1 MPPDNDKT
9 DNIEITVLKPRL
21 SLMRLLLGFGIYF
34 QTPEQITLNSFLR
47 EFLALDQDYIDNR
60 IQTMFMD
67 GKPVDDPEKTL
78 IKKDCEIGLSAA
90 MPGVFGAAFRKQ
102 GIYSGLRRQTGD
114 DEKKPE
120 NDCIKNSPAMVKVK
134 LFNQVAA
141 DIGNRLLKSGVCMDA
156 GIFSDFWKRNLPV
169 LEKDCCLV
177 VVNQEDLPPK
187 HLTDILD
194 LKTKKVR
201 IRVKTNT

>member
-1 MPPDNDKT
+1 MTRTCEKSDFVE
-9 DNIEITVLKPRL
+9 IELPKPRL

-34 QTPEQITLNSFLR
+34 QAPAQISVNSFIGECLN
-47 EFLALDQDYIDNR
+47 LDQDYIDNR

-120 NDCIKNSPAMVKVK
+120 YAIMAQSISHGPIPRPQAETGRRDHSGQAGYQD
-134 LFNQVAA
+134 LF
-141 DIGNRLLKSGVCMDA
+141 
-156 GIFSDFWKRNLPV
+156 
-169 LEKDCCLV
+169 
-177 VVNQEDLPPK
+177 
-187 HLTDILD
+187 
-194 LKTKKVR
+194 
-201 IRVKTNT
+201 

>member
-1 MPPDNDKT
+1 VKTFIDSRGAVSLSGLQKNMPPDNDKT
-9 DNIEITVLKPRL
+9 DNIEITVLKPRP

-34 QTPEQITLNSFLR
+34 HTPAQITLNSFLR

-120 NDCIKNSPAMVKVK
+120 YAIMAQSISHGPIPRPQAETGRRDHSGQAGYQD
-134 LFNQVAA
+134 LF
-141 DIGNRLLKSGVCMDA
+141 
-156 GIFSDFWKRNLPV
+156 
-169 LEKDCCLV
+169 
-177 VVNQEDLPPK
+177 
-187 HLTDILD
+187 
-194 LKTKKVR
+194 
-201 IRVKTNT
+201 